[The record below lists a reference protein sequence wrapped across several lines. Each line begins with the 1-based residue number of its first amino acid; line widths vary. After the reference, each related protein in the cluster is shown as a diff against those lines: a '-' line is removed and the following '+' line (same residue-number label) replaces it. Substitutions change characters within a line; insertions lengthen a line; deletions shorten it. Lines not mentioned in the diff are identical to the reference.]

1 MKRRPRI
8 LIVED
13 EPLIALG
20 LQDLLNSAGFEVVG
34 MAGKLEKALKLIR
47 LANFDAALVDA
58 NLAGVRST
66 PAAVALVELGL
77 PFIVLSGY
85 SATQLEGA
93 FAGAAKVIQKPCTAS
108 QLTDAIRDILATA
121 APSQSQSP

>member
-1 MKRRPRI
+1 MIQRPRI

-20 LQDLLNSAGFEVVG
+20 IQDLLQSAGFEVVG
-34 MAGKLEKALKLIR
+34 MAGKLEKALRLIS
-47 LANFDAALVDA
+47 LANFDAAIVDA

-66 PAAVALVELGL
+66 PAAIALVELGL

-85 SATQLEGA
+85 SAVQLDGT
-93 FAGAAKVIQKPCTAS
+93 FSGAAKIIQKPCTGS
-108 QLTDAIRDILATA
+108 TN
-121 APSQSQSP
+121 